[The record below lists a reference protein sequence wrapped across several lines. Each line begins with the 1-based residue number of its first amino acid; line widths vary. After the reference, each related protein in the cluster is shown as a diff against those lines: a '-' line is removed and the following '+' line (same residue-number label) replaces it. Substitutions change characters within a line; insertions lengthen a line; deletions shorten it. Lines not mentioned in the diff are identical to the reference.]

1 MEITDKEEK
10 LLFIF
15 SSKRTI
21 DNCIH
26 TDDYRTAFNTMIFV
40 LERLNN
46 EEKTEFI
53 DYYCKN
59 IKYIQFLNN
68 YMSND

>member
-10 LLFIF
+10 ALFIF

-26 TDDYRTAFNTMIFV
+26 ADDYRTAFNTMIFV

-59 IKYIQFLNN
+59 IKYTQFVNN
-68 YMSND
+68 YGSND